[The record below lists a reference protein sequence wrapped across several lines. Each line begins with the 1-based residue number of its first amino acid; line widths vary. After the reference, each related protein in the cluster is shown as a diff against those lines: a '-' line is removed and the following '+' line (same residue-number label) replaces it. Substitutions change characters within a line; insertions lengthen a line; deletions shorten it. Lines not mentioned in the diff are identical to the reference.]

1 MTAHPPFD
9 AVVFDLDGT
18 LLDTEAIT
26 HAAGLAAFA
35 AQGIAVDPAFLHGL
49 VGIDDATGA
58 ARIRAAHPAMDM
70 AAFARVWLA
79 EVHGRQAAGIPLKPG
94 AAELLHSVVQ
104 PKALATSSQRASAA
118 RKLALTGLDRH
129 FAHVVTF
136 DDVARPKPAPDPFL
150 RAAALLG
157 ADPARCLAFEDSD
170 TGAASARAAGFT
182 VVQVPDLLP
191 TDGRHAHVVAP
202 DLIAGARAVGLIRA

>member
-1 MTAHPPFD
+1 MMRRTPFD

-18 LLDTEAIT
+18 LLDTESIT
-26 HAAGLAAFA
+26 HAAGIAAFA
-35 AQGIAVDPAFLHGL
+35 AQGIAVDPGFLHAL
-49 VGIDDATGA
+49 VGVDDATSA
-58 ARIRAAHPAMDM
+58 SRIATAFPAMEM

-79 EVHGRQAAGIPLKPG
+79 EVHGRQAAGIALKPG
-94 AAELLHSVVQ
+94 AADLLHAIAQ
-104 PKALATSSQRASAA
+104 PKALATSSQRASAD
-118 RKLALTGLDRH
+118 RKLALTGLAVH
-129 FAHVVTF
+129 FAHVITV

-182 VVQVPDLLP
+182 VVQVPDMLL

-202 DLIAGARAVGLIRA
+202 DLMAGARAVGLI